1 MLPKWGG
8 AHGEEEARTLPAEQ
22 TEAMHVAGAKVVSA
36 GVAAGVVAAAAMVV
50 AAAMVAA
57 AGVVLAGGLEMAA
70 A

>member
-1 MLPKWGG
+1 MLPEWGG
-8 AHGEEEARTLPAEQ
+8 VHGEEEATLPAEQ
-22 TEAMHVAGAKVVSA
+22 TEAMHVAGTAVVSA
-36 GVAAGVVAAAAMVV
+36 GVAAEVVAAAAMVV